1 MPNLNLLW
9 IKFNFHFEKLSVA
22 IHIHVFR
29 PSQDSSVWLGLTSR
43 EKLMSPECSKHQV
56 LSFAIYIYIY
66 IHIYIYIY
74 ICMSKIYMI
83 YMSICISIASTH
95 RRIYI
100 SISLSILVE
109 RNLVSKPFTLKTPSR
124 LLLIFLLF

>member
-66 IHIYIYIY
+66 IHTYIYIY

>member
-124 LLLIFLLF
+124 LLLLFLLF

>member
-56 LSFAIYIYIY
+56 LSFAIYIY

>member
-66 IHIYIYIY
+66 THIYIYIY

>member
-95 RRIYI
+95 RRIYM